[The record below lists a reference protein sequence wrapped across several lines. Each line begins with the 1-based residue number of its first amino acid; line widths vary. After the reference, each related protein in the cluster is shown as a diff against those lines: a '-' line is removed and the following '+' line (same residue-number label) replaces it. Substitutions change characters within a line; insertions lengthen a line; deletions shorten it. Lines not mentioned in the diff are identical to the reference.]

1 MEDYS
6 KDYHTCTEEAA
17 QEIKVNAR
25 PELTQYTVKLASDN
39 GVEYDEAEERTG
51 KAVADLESYFGV
63 QKKCS
68 SRRHDLMPHCRQ
80 GGGI

>member
-51 KAVADLESYFGV
+51 NAVADFESYFSV

-68 SRRHDLMPHCRQ
+68 SRRHEIMPHCRQ
-80 GGGI
+80 GGI